1 MEIKKGNGSQDYKFY
16 IYRKIDPEGSRYRQS
31 KCGWIVH
38 YKCLILS
45 SVMVQAIS
53 DVHIHVE
60 TNASV
65 AETVISKIN
74 LWLYKITDNKL
85 F

>member
-1 MEIKKGNGSQDYKFY
+1 
-16 IYRKIDPEGSRYRQS
+16 
-31 KCGWIVH
+31 
-38 YKCLILS
+38 
-45 SVMVQAIS
+45 MVQAIS